1 MHPLV
6 RWFHRFGSPPTF
18 YRWAGAAQP
27 WLLGASLL
35 IGGVGLYLGLAV
47 APADYLQGESVRI
60 LYIHVPSAWM
70 SLFVYLFVAANAFVA
85 LVWRI
90 RISEILAM
98 AAVPIGA
105 MFTAVTLATG
115 SLWGRPTWGTYWQ
128 WDARLTSE
136 PVLLFL
142 YIGVLALFHAIE
154 DRRRAARAAGLLALV
169 GVVNLPI
176 IHYSVRWWNTLHQGE
191 SVSLFGQSS
200 MHSSMLWPLLL
211 MALAT
216 HIWFFASLA
225 GRARLALLEA
235 DSDKA
240 WVRAALRSGSMQP
253 PASPLSPAQ
262 APSA

>member
-1 MHPLV
+1 MNPLV

-18 YRWAGAAQP
+18 YRWAGLAQP
-27 WLLGASLL
+27 WFLAGALLLGVIA
-35 IGGVGLYLGLAV
+35 LYLGLVV
-47 APADYLQGESVRI
+47 APADYLQGESARI

-70 SLFVYLFVAANAFVA
+70 SLFIYLFVAANAFIA

-90 RISEILAM
+90 RISEVLSM
-98 AAVPIGA
+98 AAAPVGA

-136 PVLLFL
+136 LVLLFL
-142 YIGVLALFHAIE
+142 YIGIIALFHAIE

-176 IHYSVRWWNTLHQGE
+176 IHYSVQWWSTLHQGP
-191 SVSLFGQSS
+191 SISLLGGSS
-200 MHSSMLWPLLL
+200 IHSSMLWPLLL
-211 MALAT
+211 MAVAT
-216 HIWFFASLA
+216 KLWFVASLA
-225 GRARLALLEA
+225 RRSRLALLEA

-240 WVRAALRSGSMQP
+240 WVLEAAPSLRSAVAG
-253 PASPLSPAQ
+253 A
-262 APSA
+262 